1 MNCKPLE
8 ESSQTSSMNFNI
20 QNTEMRFHNV
30 GQGSCKL
37 KQAITKIGKKN
48 HLGNKS
54 LYYKHFTFIYNFNE
68 HIAKYAKV

>member
-8 ESSQTSSMNFNI
+8 ESSQISSVNFNI
-20 QNTEMRFHNV
+20 QNTEMHFHNV

-37 KQAITKIGKKN
+37 KQTITKIGKK
-48 HLGNKS
+48 KS
-54 LYYKHFTFIYNFNE
+54 FRKQNLYYKHFTFIYNFNE